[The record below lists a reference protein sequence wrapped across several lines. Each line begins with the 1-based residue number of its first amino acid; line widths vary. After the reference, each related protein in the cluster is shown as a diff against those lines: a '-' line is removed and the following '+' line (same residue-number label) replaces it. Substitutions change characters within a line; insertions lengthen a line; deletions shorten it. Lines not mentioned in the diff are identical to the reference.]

1 MSSVPN
7 HIVVVMDGNG
17 RWAKQRGLSRNAG
30 HKAGVEA
37 TRALVENCVKNNI
50 KALTI
55 FAFSSEN
62 WQRPKNEVSLLMELF
77 LFSLKREVSKLNKN
91 KVQVRFIGE
100 ISAFPSKLQLEI
112 EKAQNLTRDNSG
124 LVLSIAVNYGG
135 RWDIVEAVKKIAH
148 EIENGRLTSGEIDH
162 QLMAS
167 KMCLSDLPAPDL
179 FIRTSGEKRISNFL
193 LWQIAYT
200 ECYFTDTLWP
210 DFDEIEF
217 NKALQEFASRD
228 RRFGKTG
235 DQLEGNTSNA

>member
-37 TRALVENCVKNNI
+37 TRTLVENCVKNSI

-135 RWDIVEAVKKIAH
+135 RWDIVEAVKKIAR

-167 KMCLSDLPAPDL
+167 KMCLSDLPVPDL
-179 FIRTSGEKRISNFL
+179 FIRTSGEKHDTAAQNKEKGDDWQTL
-193 LWQIAYT
+193 LA
-200 ECYFTDTLWP
+200 CSCRSPSCRVD
-210 DFDEIEF
+210 
-217 NKALQEFASRD
+217 
-228 RRFGKTG
+228 
-235 DQLEGNTSNA
+235 

>member
-37 TRALVENCVKNNI
+37 TRALVENCVKNKI

-100 ISAFPSKLQLEI
+100 ISAFSTKLRLEI
-112 EKAQNLTRDNSG
+112 EKAQNLTCDNSG

-135 RWDIVEAVKKIAH
+135 RWDIVEAVKKIAR
-148 EIENGRLTSGEIDH
+148 EIENGHLTSSEIDH

-217 NKALQEFASRD
+217 NKALQEFASRV

-235 DQLEGNTSNA
+235 DQLEGKTQNV

>member
-37 TRALVENCVKNNI
+37 TRTLVENCVKNNI

-135 RWDIVEAVKKIAH
+135 RWDIVEAVKKIAR

-228 RRFGKTG
+228 RRFGKTD
-235 DQLEGNTSNA
+235 DQLEENTQNV